1 VKQTLSNL
9 WDNVMSGI
17 FNHLGLIRWPFTTV
31 PDPQY
36 STFIADRAQL
46 QTDISALLTSLS
58 RRDVSSIHLFWAWFG
73 AGKTHTLYYLA
84 NRAAQ
89 ITEQPL
95 SNALHTVYTEFPKS
109 ARGFMDLYRSFAAGL
124 DMDVLIDAY
133 LEVRTCP
140 HSDRFQRELML
151 SSPDLFNALQVLA
164 MGEQQDQITALRWL
178 RGEALP
184 VAQLRT
190 VGISQKISTAENTVR
205 TLTTLVNMF
214 GDAARAQGR
223 PGSLV
228 LWMLDEFQRITR
240 TGARVLDEINTGLHS
255 TFNACPNGL
264 SLFLSFSGKPQ
275 RNLPAWF
282 SRELRDRIGRT
293 RVMIL
298 PPMLPNEAL
307 TFVRDVLAQFRPSEF
322 SHPLP
327 YFPFG
332 EDACKAII
340 EEVDRQSEI
349 KPRAIMQAFSAVLEE
364 ADPKIEAKEFDIIS
378 PEFAKRAL
386 AERIVFEEGEED

>member
-1 VKQTLSNL
+1 MPGNF
-9 WDNVMSGI
+9 D
-17 FNHLGLIRWPFTTV
+17 HLGLTRWPFTVV

-36 STFIADRAQL
+36 STFIADRKQL
-46 QTDISALLTSLS
+46 QADVSALLTNLS

-95 SNALHTVYTEFPKS
+95 SNALYTVYTEFPKS
-109 ARGFMDLYRSFAAGL
+109 ARSFVDLYRSFAAGL
-124 DMDVLIDAY
+124 DMDALIDAY
-133 LEVRTCP
+133 LEVCTCP
-140 HSDRFQRELML
+140 YSDHFQRELML
-151 SSPDLFNALQVLA
+151 SSPDLFNALRVLA
-164 MGEQQDQITALRWL
+164 MGEHQDQITALRWL

-184 VAQLRT
+184 VAQFRA
-190 VGISQKISTAENTVR
+190 VGISQKISSAENTVKI
-205 TLTTLVNMF
+205 LATLVNMF
-214 GDAARAQGR
+214 GYAARAQGH
-223 PGSLV
+223 PGSFV

-240 TGARVLDEINTGLHS
+240 TSSRVLDEINTGLHS
-255 TFNACPNGL
+255 TFNACPCGL
-264 SLFLSFSGKPQ
+264 SLFLSFSGRPE

-293 RVMIL
+293 KVMIL
-298 PPMLPNEAL
+298 PPMLLDEAL
-307 TFVRDVLAQFRPSEF
+307 AFVGDVLAQFRPPGFNHS
-322 SHPLP
+322 SP
-327 YFPFG
+327 YFPFT

-340 EEVDRQSEI
+340 EEVDKQGEI
-349 KPRAIMQAFSAVLEE
+349 KPRAIMQAFSGVLEE
-364 ADPKIEAKEFDIIS
+364 ADPAIEAGEIDIIS

>member
-1 VKQTLSNL
+1 
-9 WDNVMSGI
+9 MSGI
-17 FNHLGLIRWPFTTV
+17 FNHLGLMRWPFTTV

-36 STFIADRAQL
+36 STFIADRTQL

-95 SNALHTVYTEFPKS
+95 SNALYTVYTEFPKS
-109 ARGFMDLYRSFAAGL
+109 ARGFVDLYRSFAAGL
-124 DMDVLIDAY
+124 DMDMLIDAY

-190 VGISQKISTAENTVR
+190 IGISQKIITAENSVR

-223 PGSLV
+223 PGSLI

-240 TGARVLDEINTGLHS
+240 TGTRVLDEINTGLHS

-298 PPMLPNEAL
+298 PPMLLNEAL
-307 TFVRDVLAQFRPSEF
+307 TFVRDVLAQFRPSGF
-322 SHPLP
+322 SHPSP
-327 YFPFG
+327 YFPFS

-340 EEVDRQSEI
+340 EEVDKQSEI

-364 ADPKIEAKEFDIIS
+364 ADPKMEAKEFDIIS